1 MQKIAF
7 KILMAAQ
14 WVKLGQVDI
23 TLENIKHAAQNS
35 DSGVETMWAPVEL
48 QDKIDQPEKRNKY
61 KSSRGFDDQ

>member
-23 TLENIKHAAQNS
+23 TIRKHAAQNS

-61 KSSRGFDDQ
+61 KNSRGFDYQ

>member
-23 TLENIKHAAQNS
+23 TIRKHQRI
-35 DSGVETMWAPVEL
+35 VIVEL
-48 QDKIDQPEKRNKY
+48 KLCGHQ
-61 KSSRGFDDQ
+61 

>member
-23 TLENIKHAAQNS
+23 TIRKHQT
-35 DSGVETMWAPVEL
+35 E
-48 QDKIDQPEKRNKY
+48 QR
-61 KSSRGFDDQ
+61 

>member
-23 TLENIKHAAQNS
+23 TIRKHQTRSTAEVLMINKKLTAKQKEENHF
-35 DSGVETMWAPVEL
+35 G
-48 QDKIDQPEKRNKY
+48 
-61 KSSRGFDDQ
+61 KSFVRICCFFRLI

>member
-23 TLENIKHAAQNS
+23 TIRKHQTRS
-35 DSGVETMWAPVEL
+35 TE
-48 QDKIDQPEKRNKY
+48 
-61 KSSRGFDDQ
+61 